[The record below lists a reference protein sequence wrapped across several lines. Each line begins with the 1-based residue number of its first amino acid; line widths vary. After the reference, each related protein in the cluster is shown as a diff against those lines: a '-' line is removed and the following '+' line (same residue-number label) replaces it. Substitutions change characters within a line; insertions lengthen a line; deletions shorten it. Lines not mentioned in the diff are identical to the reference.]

1 MHQYVWLF
9 NNTNTITSYAKIP
22 TNRTQ
27 LTDFKTA
34 VALVSSIHGQ
44 DLLDAK
50 SKKNISTIIQSIRM
64 VDDIILI
71 LMIIQSILSAI
82 MRSICMVDE

>member
-1 MHQYVWLF
+1 MF
-9 NNTNTITSYAKIP
+9 NKSNTITSYTGIP
-22 TNRTQ
+22 TNRKQ
-27 LTDFKTA
+27 LADFKTA
-34 VALVSSIHGQ
+34 AALVSSIHVQ
-44 DLLDAK
+44 DLLDAE
-50 SKKNISTIIQSIRM
+50 SIKNISTIIQSILM